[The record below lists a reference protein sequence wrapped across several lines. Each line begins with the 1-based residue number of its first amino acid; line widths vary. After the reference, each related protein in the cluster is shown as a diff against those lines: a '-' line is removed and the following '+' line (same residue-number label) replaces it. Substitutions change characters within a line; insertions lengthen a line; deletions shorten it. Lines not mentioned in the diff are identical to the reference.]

1 MFAVTE
7 VLLRATEPIHLN
19 VLRVMV
25 LLILEEVLTIHAV
38 AKAVLVH
45 TTITIRAVHALTIVD
60 RLIHQEAVVVQV
72 VVAFPEAVVHL
83 VQVVVAIP
91 VVADL
96 LYVPVEVDVKY
107 SVLPCV

>member
-1 MFAVTE
+1 MGRSNYKLVSCLS
-7 VLLRATEPIHLN
+7 LLINNLIIKPIKVPRQIN
-19 VLRVMV
+19 VLRY
-25 LLILEEVLTIHAV
+25 
-38 AKAVLVH
+38 
-45 TTITIRAVHALTIVD
+45 
-60 RLIHQEAVVVQV
+60 QEAVVVQV